1 MSEKKYVWL
10 KLKDDFFEDDTI
22 AYIEEQENGIEYS
35 NFYLKLCLKSLKT
48 DGKLIRIVG
57 ETVIPYD
64 VKSLAKLTRVST
76 DTVRVALEMFLRV
89 GLLTK
94 LETGEIYLSQINELI
109 GKETRQAEIMR
120 RKRALEKVEIDVE
133 SNDVT
138 PMLLECYE
146 NVTLEKEKEKEKD
159 KDKEVDKEADKEPP
173 SASATS
179 KIIKNVKQNRIFF
192 ENDPELNQEFQYF
205 IDMRNSMKPKPTEH
219 AIDLLIKELEKLST
233 DNGCFN
239 RDIAIEIVKQSTR
252 SSWKGLFPPKEQR
265 SSSTPQKGKTAQEL
279 DSFYGMAKSWAER
292 NRDEQ

>member
-1 MSEKKYVWL
+1 LSEKKYVWL

-146 NVTLEKEKEKEKD
+146 NVTLEKEKEEEKEED
-159 KDKEVDKEADKEPP
+159 KDKELDKEINIESPL
-173 SASATS
+173 ASAPA
-179 KIIKNVKQNRIFF
+179 KPIKHKYGEYKNVLLTDEELDKLKNEFSDYEQKI
-192 ENDPELNQEFQYF
+192 ENLSSYIESKGAKYKSHLAT
-205 IDMRNSMKPKPTEH
+205 IRNWAKKDS
-219 AIDLLIKELEKLST
+219 
-233 DNGCFN
+233 
-239 RDIAIEIVKQSTR
+239 V
-252 SSWKGLFPPKEQR
+252 
-265 SSSTPQKGKTAQEL
+265 PQKGKTAQEL

-292 NRDEQ
+292 NKDE